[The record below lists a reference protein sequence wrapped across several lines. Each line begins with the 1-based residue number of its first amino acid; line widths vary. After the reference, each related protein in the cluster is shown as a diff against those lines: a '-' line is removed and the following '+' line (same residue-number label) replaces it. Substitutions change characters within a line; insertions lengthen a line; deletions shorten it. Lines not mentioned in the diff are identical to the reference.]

1 MFCLKSYLQLES
13 DEEIAAAVVNITAE
27 ASTLESSALTV
38 SGNIIQDLT
47 DAAIEQPEVSTSSIA
62 CCIWLKCPSPFQ
74 FRFVRT
80 TSRSL
85 IMFLRLTWMSYLKVK
100 QNPTYPQ
107 SNFMSAVTYKYS
119 CSSISISTGFYKG
132 LTDL

>member
-1 MFCLKSYLQLES
+1 MFSYLQLES

-80 TSRSL
+80 ISRSL
-85 IMFLRLTWMSYLKVK
+85 TMFWRLARMSYLKVK
-100 QNPTYPQ
+100 
-107 SNFMSAVTYKYS
+107 
-119 CSSISISTGFYKG
+119 
-132 LTDL
+132 